1 MTKHERYY
9 ADKAV
14 AYKYRPFDNCEYI
27 LNLLEKGE
35 VFFAPPAS
43 FNDLFDTRFPVCSA
57 DGMKIERAARTIE
70 DARENQMAVFCL
82 SEVPD
87 SIPMWTYYGGNNAGI
102 CVGLR
107 LTRCSENQYGLKLRD
122 GEVILRADLST
133 SPIPAY
139 RVLYGRKIQPY
150 VNLDDDHH
158 DNVIAAFEFL
168 FNKPEQ
174 LSHEREIR
182 VVVPRDMVAKEWPEK
197 DFNGTVFHLDK
208 GVIESIYLG
217 PAFDYCKNLG
227 VIKDLIKSND
237 TACSRAR
244 LYQIVPHKKYYRLEH
259 KEIPFDYLD
268 EFHDYMVSNYKRLW
282 GNNG

>member
-1 MTKHERYY
+1 MTKFERYY
-9 ADKAV
+9 ADKDV
-14 AYKYRPFDNCEYI
+14 AYKYRPFDNCEYT

-43 FNDLFDTRFPVCSA
+43 FNDLFDTRFPICSV
-57 DGMKIERAARTIE
+57 DRKKIEIAARVIE
-70 DARENQMAVFCL
+70 DTRENQMAVFCL

-133 SPIPAY
+133 SPMPAY
-139 RVLYGRKIQPY
+139 RVQPH
-150 VNLDDDHH
+150 VNLDNANSE
-158 DNVIAAFEFL
+158 NVMAAFEFL

-174 LSHEREIR
+174 LKHEREIR
-182 VVVPRDMVAKEWPEK
+182 VVAPRNMVAKEWSEK

-227 VIKDLIKSND
+227 VIKNLIKNTD
-237 TACSRAR
+237 TACSGAR
-244 LYQIVPHKKYYRLEH
+244 LYQIIPHRKYYRLEH
-259 KEIPFDYLD
+259 KEIPFDHLD
-268 EFHDYMVSNYKRLW
+268 EFHDYMVLNYKRIW
-282 GNNG
+282 GNNV